1 MCTVVLL
8 ANVLTEGLVDE
19 NDRVGLFAGFV
30 GLGLT
35 AVGFPEVGFG
45 FVPGLD
51 VGFDI
56 GFEYA
61 VVWNADTGLWV
72 PVWKIVETVVE

>member
-1 MCTVVLL
+1 MVLL
-8 ANVLTEGLVDE
+8 ANVLIEGLVDE

-30 GLGLT
+30 GLGFT
-35 AVGFPEVGFG
+35 GVGFPKVGLG

-56 GFEYA
+56 GFD
-61 VVWNADTGLWV
+61 ADTGLWV
-72 PVWKIVETVVE
+72 AV